1 MNRVWQIAAVS
12 LAFAGGTARADDIV
26 LLYNER
32 PPYIVAQPD
41 GSVTGLVADA
51 AAHALTKAGIA
62 YRWVET
68 PTIRQFDAVKA
79 DTGTVCAVGWYKNPE
94 RESFARFS
102 VPLHHDLP
110 PVILGRADDARLR
123 GRTVDSLFSD
133 KSLHLIVKV
142 GYSYGPVLDA
152 KLVELNPTAEAVTQE
167 AAGMATI
174 IGASHADYMIF
185 TREEG
190 EYIIRQPELA
200 SSKLALYDV
209 DGMPEGENR
218 YLVCSHKVP
227 ESTLATLSSFLPH

>member
-1 MNRVWQIAAVS
+1 MDRVWRIAAVV
-12 LAFAGGTARADDIV
+12 FALSGGTARAGEIV

-32 PPYIVAQPD
+32 PPFIMAQRD
-41 GSVTGLVADA
+41 GAVTGIVADA
-51 AAHALTKAGIA
+51 AADALTKAGIA

-79 DTGTVCAVGWYKNPE
+79 DTDTVCAVGWYKNAE
-94 RESFARFS
+94 RESFGRFS
-102 VPLHHDLP
+102 APLYQDLP
-110 PVILGRADDARLR
+110 PVILGRADDVRLR
-123 GRTVDSLFSD
+123 GRSLDTLFSD

-152 KLVELNPTAEAVTQE
+152 KLAELKPTTEAVTQE
-167 AAGMATI
+167 AAGMAKI

-190 EYIIRQPELA
+190 EYFIRQPELA
-200 SSKLALYDV
+200 KPELALYAV
-209 DGMPEGENR
+209 DGMPQGEYC

-227 ESTLATLSSFLPH
+227 ESTLATLSGFLPH